1 MFGHFLGGTVKNH
14 PVLVTSGWIWA
25 TSARSSGTSTAA
37 GYRPTWEK
45 KSAANNGGRLRSLS
59 RQLRAEIERNM
70 KWQVKYKYIV
80 QTAESKNRTK
90 YEMLN
95 ASGRKSFKYRCILA
109 CMHIVVVV
117 VVVLKSTLL

>member
-1 MFGHFLGGTVKNH
+1 MFGHFLGGTV
-14 PVLVTSGWIWA
+14 LVTTGWIWA
-25 TSARSSGTSTAA
+25 TIARSSGTSTAA

-80 QTAESKNRTK
+80 QTAESRNRTE
-90 YEMLN
+90 YEMAGQIQIHCSDSREQKEN
-95 ASGRKSFKYRCILA
+95 GI
-109 CMHIVVVV
+109 
-117 VVVLKSTLL
+117 